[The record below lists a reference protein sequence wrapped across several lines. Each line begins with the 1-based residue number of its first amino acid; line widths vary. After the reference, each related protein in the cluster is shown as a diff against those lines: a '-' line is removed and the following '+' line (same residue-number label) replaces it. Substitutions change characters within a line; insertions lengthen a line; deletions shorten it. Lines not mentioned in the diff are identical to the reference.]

1 VPETRVTIKRD
12 GTIEIEGFGYE
23 GDICLED
30 LMKLLREMEKRGI
43 KITQRKT
50 AKKLEAQTATV

>member
-1 VPETRVTIKRD
+1 MPETRVTIKRD

-23 GDICLED
+23 GDTCLED
-30 LMKLLREMEKRGI
+30 LMKLIRELDKRGVKVI
-43 KITQRKT
+43 QRKT

>member
-1 VPETRVTIKRD
+1 MPETRVTIKRD

-23 GDICLED
+23 GEICLDD
-30 LMKLLREMEKRGI
+30 LMKLIREMEKRGV

-50 AKKLEAQTATV
+50 AKKQEAQMATV